1 MKKDS
6 IIAVIIAII
15 LLLLGVIS
23 GFLNINI
30 NLRLMHISIGFIFIF
45 IVLYGLKIHFNR
57 LINKSP
63 FNFIAWLHIIIFSF
77 IIFLSIRALR
87 RWMRVEYFEK
97 LKDEKHND
105 NENKF
110 IIEYNNNKYN
120 IKDFIDKHP
129 GGSIIKKSKNG
140 NLEEL
145 WNKYNVSW
153 HNNSSKVQSILSK
166 YKI

>member
-23 GFLNINI
+23 GFLNINLD
-30 NLRLMHISIGFIFIF
+30 LRLMHISIGFSFII

-63 FNFIAWLHIIIFSF
+63 YNLIAWLHIIIFSF
-77 IIFLSIRALR
+77 ILFLSIRALR
-87 RWMRVEYFEK
+87 KWIKTDYFENK
-97 LKDEKHND
+97 G
-105 NENKF
+105 ENKGDNNF
-110 IIEYNNNKYN
+110 IVYYKNNKYN
-120 IKDFIDKHP
+120 IKDFIKKHP
-129 GGSIIKKSKNG
+129 GGEIIKKSKNK
-140 NLEEL
+140 NLNDV

-153 HNNSSKVQSILSK
+153 HNNNKKVQNILNK
-166 YKI
+166 YKIN